1 MMRLLDAATVA
12 AAARGQLAAVL
23 RLGELQP
30 RQVAV
35 SALSRMELEVAL
47 ALDDEAAAAYREWIQ
62 AFLSAVTVLAFGEDE
77 VTQAVRLA
85 VWLERRQLSVPL
97 DILQLAA
104 TALAHGCTLVSTAP
118 AAYADIPG
126 LSLECWTTA

>member
-1 MMRLLDAATVA
+1 MMRLLDAATIA

-35 SALSRMELEVAL
+35 SVLSRMELEVAL
-47 ALDDEAAAAYREWIQ
+47 ALDDEAASAYREWIG
-62 AFLSAVTVLAFGEDE
+62 ALLAAVTVFGFGEDE
-77 VTQAVRLA
+77 AAQATRLA

-97 DILQLAA
+97 DVLQLAA
-104 TALAHGCTLVSTAP
+104 TALTHGCTLVSAAP

-126 LSLECWTTA
+126 LSLECWTTQ